1 MRWPLIYQVTL
12 PLALW
17 TLLTVFA
24 LSMFNLWYA
33 QVETGEEVQ
42 DRLTAITKQVAEV
55 RFPLSL
61 PVLQQ
66 IQALTG
72 TELALTDGE
81 GKLLRG
87 TTTILPEE
95 LTHLLEETGS
105 ADVDLSHIVQLS
117 GESFFHSTTPAPFSG
132 TDRLTVHLLYPKAN
146 YDRRVTQ
153 SFWPLMLLGLL
164 AVGPMLLVA
173 SVLAARITRPIARL
187 QKQVGRIAEGDFVEL
202 PPGKTNDELNDLAQ
216 AINGMSHQLESYEAK
231 VRTMERAQVLGQ
243 IGAGFSHQIRNAMT
257 GGQMAIG
264 LHRLDCNIP
273 DCESLQVAERQ
284 MKMVEH
290 MVQSMLRLGRKQE
303 ISQQEINVKQLIEST
318 VAMIGPQ
325 ASHHSL
331 PIHEKITLPPE
342 AKLSGDFVLL
352 QTCLMNLLLNG
363 IEATLAAQA
372 MRPGEKESGTEGGK
386 LQIDAAPHIDG
397 KSITIRICDEGM
409 GPSAAIAEQLFEPL
423 VTTKK
428 EGTGLGLPVV
438 REIVEL
444 HGGTIEWYRVD
455 EKTCFQITLPRVA
468 TE

>member
-12 PLALW
+12 PLAFW

-42 DRLTAITKQVAEV
+42 ARLAAITQQVAEV
-55 RFPLSL
+55 RFPLAL

-66 IQALTG
+66 MQGLTG
-72 TELALTDGE
+72 TELVVTDPQGE
-81 GKLLRG
+81 LIRG
-87 TTTILPEE
+87 TTSVSPDELAQLLREE
-95 LTHLLEETGS
+95 KPGKVE
-105 ADVDLSHIVQLS
+105 LSNIIQLS
-117 GESFFHSTTPAPFSG
+117 GESYFHSTTQSRFSG
-132 TDRLTVHLLYPKAN
+132 SDTVTVHLLYPKEN
-146 YDRRVTQ
+146 YDRRVAQ
-153 SFWPLMLLGLL
+153 SFWPLMLLGLVAVAPML
-164 AVGPMLLVA
+164 AVA
-173 SVLAARITRPIARL
+173 SFLAIRITRPIARL
-187 QKQVGRIAEGDFVEL
+187 QKQVGQIAEGDFIEL
-202 PPGKTNDELNDLAQ
+202 PPGRTNDELNDLAQ
-216 AINGMSHQLESYEAK
+216 AINRMSHQLESYEVK

-303 ISQQEINVKQLIEST
+303 IDHQEINVKQLIENT
-318 VAMIGPQ
+318 VAMVGPQ

-372 MRPGEKESGTEGGK
+372 TRTAERKNGTEIGE
-386 LQIDAAPHIDG
+386 LQIEAAPHPDG

-409 GPSAAIAEQLFEPL
+409 GPPESIADQLFEPL

-444 HGGTIEWYRVD
+444 HGGTIKWYRVD
-455 EKTCFQITLPRVA
+455 NKTCFQITLPRSGS
-468 TE
+468 E

>member
-12 PLALW
+12 PLAFW

-33 QVETGEEVQ
+33 QVETGEEVEA
-42 DRLTAITKQVAEV
+42 RLAAITKQVAEV

-66 IQALTG
+66 IQGLTG
-72 TELALTDGE
+72 TELIVTDDQGI
-81 GKLLRG
+81 LIRG
-87 TTTILPEE
+87 TTPVTSAELPE
-95 LTHLLEETGS
+95 LLREPGVGS
-105 ADVDLSHIVQLS
+105 VDLSQVIEID
-117 GESFFHSTTPAPFSG
+117 GENYFHSSTQSRFSG
-132 TDRLTVHLLYPKAN
+132 SDMVTVHLLYPKAN
-146 YDRRVTQ
+146 YDRRVAQ

-164 AVGPMLLVA
+164 AVAPMLVVA
-173 SVLAARITRPIARL
+173 SILAARITRPITRL
-187 QKQVGRIAEGDFVEL
+187 QKQVGQIAEGVFIEL
-202 PPGKTNDELNDLAQ
+202 PPGKTNDELNDLAH
-216 AINGMSHQLESYEAK
+216 AINRMSHQLESYEVK

-290 MVQSMLRLGRKQE
+290 MVQSMLRLGRKQDIE
-303 ISQQEINVKQLIEST
+303 RAAINVRQLIETT
-318 VAMIGPQ
+318 VAMVRPQ

-331 PIHEKITLPPE
+331 SIQEKITLAPE
-342 AKLSGDFVLL
+342 ANLSGDFVLL

-372 MRPGEKESGTEGGK
+372 AGSEERKNGTEIGE
-386 LQIDAAPHIDG
+386 LAIEAAPHPDG
-397 KSITIRICDEGM
+397 KSITIRVCDEGM
-409 GPSAAIAEQLFEPL
+409 GPPASVADQLFEPL

-444 HGGTIEWYRVD
+444 HGGTIKWYRVD
-455 EKTCFQITLPRVA
+455 DKTCFQITLPRS
-468 TE
+468 ESK